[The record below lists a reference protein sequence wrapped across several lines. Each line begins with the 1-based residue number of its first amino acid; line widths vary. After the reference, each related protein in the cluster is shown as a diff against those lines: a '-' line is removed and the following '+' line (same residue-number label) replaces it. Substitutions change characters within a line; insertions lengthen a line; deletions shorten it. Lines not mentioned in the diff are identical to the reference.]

1 MSYGLADTFRR
12 NLREHLK
19 PRGKKKEIA
28 EKLKTSGSAISALL
42 CSKGQVELSTV
53 ERYAEALALDPLE
66 LLGGVAFEVNLSEAV
81 RIVERQLRV
90 KVDLKKKV
98 IEVPLPHK
106 IQSEKMHQFFMEW
119 EQYSDEFNDF
129 LKNKKRS
136 QKA

>member
-129 LKNKKRS
+129 LKNKKSSKR
-136 QKA
+136 